1 MGFNLAYLK
10 GVSIMKGFPL
20 KTLAGFFLLVSC
32 ARAETL
38 GLEDYLEQV
47 RHTGPNYRQAVI
59 NWKTNETN
67 RLLLAKHWSGGMGV
81 TLGGGGTYNDYNY
94 AYAYKNGILTNPGT
108 YQSFNPLLT
117 ENDGLTGGINFTNS
131 WDFGLNTSLS
141 DSFQAF
147 NTWPMYDNM
156 AGTNL
161 YNNSGDNFNVSA
173 SIPLWQ
179 NFLGRDVH
187 AQDQRDFLANDAT
200 AENNDFL
207 IQETLYNGRVAYFT
221 LVVVR
226 NELAAAKEALQKDQE
241 LLDLAQAR
249 RSPQD
254 LTQARAAVENQQ
266 LAVESLE
273 DSERLA
279 RDNFN
284 LLRGVEGSA
293 VVEELQSLDEL
304 NGQMTAEWDTANPDR
319 LDLEATRRQLE
330 SAHEA
335 LVVAEEGT
343 KLDVELGGSINGNL
357 VQDDFGYP
365 APPPLNYPNLTDY
378 TVGLSVNVPFD
389 LFTPRWNASY
399 RIAKLNVRQQE
410 FNLKETEN
418 SDSQQWEDMTIRY
431 QKSSER
437 IDTANRLLEDS
448 RKNRDEGR
456 ALFQKGRV
464 DMFEALSFVG
474 AYYNALLVQQ
484 NWISQRLILLAQA
497 DWYRA
502 QPQAWKKKTQPQ
514 P

>member
-1 MGFNLAYLK
+1 
-10 GVSIMKGFPL
+10 MKGLPL
-20 KTLAGFFLLVSC
+20 KTLAGFFLLASF
-32 ARAETL
+32 ARAESL
-38 GLEDYLEQV
+38 NLEDYLEQV

-67 RLLLAKHWSGGMGV
+67 RLLLAKHWSGSMGV

-94 AYAYKNGILTNPGT
+94 NYVYQGGNPTNPGI
-108 YQSFNPLLT
+108 YQSFSPELT
-117 ENDGLTGGINFTNS
+117 ENDGLSGGINFTNS

-141 DSFQAF
+141 DSFQSLNA
-147 NTWPMYDNM
+147 WPMYDNT

-173 SIPLWQ
+173 TIPLWQ
-179 NFLGRDVH
+179 NFLGRNVH
-187 AQDQRDFLANDAT
+187 AQDQRDFLANDAA
-200 AENNDFL
+200 AENDDFL
-207 IQETLYNGRVAYFT
+207 VQETIYNGKVAYFT
-221 LVVVR
+221 LVVLR
-226 NELAAAKEALQKDQE
+226 NELAAAKEALQNDQD
-241 LLDLAQAR
+241 LLAWAQAH
-249 RSPQD
+249 RSFQD

-266 LAVESLE
+266 LAIESLD

-284 LLRGVEGSA
+284 LLRGVTGSA
-293 VVEELQSLDEL
+293 VEEELQSPDDL
-304 NGQMTAEWDTANPDR
+304 NSQMTAEWDPANPDR
-319 LDLEATRRQLE
+319 MDLLSTRLQLK

-357 VQDDFGYP
+357 IQNDFGFP
-365 APPPLNYPNLTDY
+365 APPPLNYPNLTEY

-431 QKSSER
+431 EKSSDR
-437 IDTANRLLEDS
+437 IATAGRLLEDS
-448 RKNRDEGR
+448 RKNRDTGK
-456 ALFQKGRV
+456 AQFKQGRV

-474 AYYNALLVQQ
+474 AYYNAVVVQQ
-484 NWISQRLILLAQA
+484 NWISQRLTLLAQA

-502 QPQAWKKKTQPQ
+502 QPEAWKKKTQPQ